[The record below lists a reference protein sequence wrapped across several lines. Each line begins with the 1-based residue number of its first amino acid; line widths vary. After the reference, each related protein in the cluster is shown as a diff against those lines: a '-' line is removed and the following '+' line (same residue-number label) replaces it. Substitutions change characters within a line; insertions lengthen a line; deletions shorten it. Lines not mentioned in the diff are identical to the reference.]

1 MYADVDVRSCHMIA
15 AISPQWIAVAAAS
28 AVVVILL
35 VVLLVRRSR
44 EEHGAGGSTGELPAA
59 ARSGSTFLDEPVR
72 GGFEGLGKAVYPSG
86 VAPPSDQ
93 ALAAFPT
100 TAAPTT
106 DADALD
112 SAPPPAASPAVEPA
126 MPAPEPQGPAPE
138 ESTATPTGAPTPEAA
153 PAPAAETDAA
163 AEQATSPLSDII
175 VTTNRQEIDLTDP
188 ETRALLEELVRDE
201 IALAEVYKQQGQ
213 TLDAILQLTEAE
225 KACAALGMDDQA
237 ERIRT
242 MMTELQA

>member
-44 EEHGAGGSTGELPAA
+44 EEHGAGSSTGELPAA

-93 ALAAFPT
+93 ALAEF
-100 TAAPTT
+100 
-106 DADALD
+106 
-112 SAPPPAASPAVEPA
+112 PPAPAPADNDANLDIAPRTAMPAADVEPA
-126 MPAPEPQGPAPE
+126 VPAPEPSEPAPE
-138 ESTATPTGAPTPEAA
+138 EAPEAPVAVPPPEAGPTPS
-153 PAPAAETDAA
+153 AAEATS
-163 AEQATSPLSDII
+163 EPGTSPLSDII
-175 VTTNRQEIDLTDP
+175 VTTNRQEVDLTDP
-188 ETRALLEELVRDE
+188 ETRALLEELVSDE